1 MRARF
6 IRTLAIAALGAV
18 VFASSAF
25 ASAAYDLSTVS
36 TGFTSQIVN
45 AVTTALPI
53 AGPILALF
61 VGWKVLKRM
70 VRA

>member
-1 MRARF
+1 MRRYLG
-6 IRTLAIAALGAV
+6 TLSAVSLMALV
-18 VFASSAF
+18 VTTSAF
-25 ASAAYDLSTVS
+25 ASAAYDLSSVS
-36 TGFTSQIVN
+36 TGFTSQVLN

-53 AGPILALF
+53 AGPIIALF